1 MNELDICTICNN
13 KDIEP
18 TVCIS
23 CWSSN
28 YEKGAL
34 EELKK
39 FKNEI
44 ELVENRHMRQKL
56 IHNITDRIKELKKFY
71 EERELND

>member
-1 MNELDICTICNN
+1 MLMVGGLLMSDYQTINPKVN
-13 KDIEP
+13 IK
-18 TVCIS
+18 
-23 CWSSN
+23 SN
-28 YEKGAL
+28 RIIFEEGKRQGAL

-56 IHNITDRIKELKKFY
+56 IHNITDRIKELK
-71 EERELND
+71 ERGEII

>member
-1 MNELDICTICNN
+1 MSDYQTINPKVN
-13 KDIEP
+13 IK
-18 TVCIS
+18 
-23 CWSSN
+23 SN
-28 YEKGAL
+28 RIIFEEGKRQGAL

-56 IHNITDRIKELKKFY
+56 IHNITDRIKELK
-71 EERELND
+71 ERGEMKYD

>member
-1 MNELDICTICNN
+1 MSDYQTINPKVN
-13 KDIEP
+13 IK
-18 TVCIS
+18 
-23 CWSSN
+23 SN
-28 YEKGAL
+28 RIIFEEGKRQGAL

-56 IHNITDRIKELKKFY
+56 IHNITDRIKELK
-71 EERELND
+71 ERGEII

>member
-39 FKNEI
+39 IRFKLETCCGI
-44 ELVENRHMRQKL
+44 EKL
-56 IHNITDRIKELKKFY
+56 YVYTQTRIKELG
-71 EERELND
+71 E

>member
-1 MNELDICTICNN
+1 MSDYQTINPKVN
-13 KDIEP
+13 IK
-18 TVCIS
+18 
-23 CWSSN
+23 SN
-28 YEKGAL
+28 RIIFEEGKRQGAL

-56 IHNITDRIKELKKFY
+56 IHNITDRIKELEKFS
-71 EERELND
+71 EGRDEV